1 MKRLFPLFLALMCG
15 FSAAAQTFYVCYDG
29 KYDIQHAQSA
39 DKISYVKRT
48 KRLTIG
54 NITYDKPT
62 DIDSIVFNQ
71 PKNLKFNTARW
82 MSTLPDYTYVRQ
94 LTIPG
99 AHDAATKD
107 CGSASRCQ
115 SLSIAEMLI
124 EGVRALDLRP
134 RYTASSASDI
144 ALSKLEIYHGIS
156 ATGVLFKDAIA
167 DIVSFLTENPTE
179 TVFINLQKESTGETD
194 QSPTWRSSVRNCFT
208 GNRNHILSELTA
220 NTTLGSCR
228 GKMVI
233 ISHNPYGTEGV
244 YNDVVYGALTNNWD
258 DDGSFTTNLLY
269 TYGSAFSA
277 AHVTDN
283 YNASDNTEKQNYLRA
298 NFDAASSTTSDYYI
312 SFMNVAWKWTS
323 PFTYPVDYAKT
334 HNSWLNAQLNA
345 DTWSGRLGIVY
356 HDFCGNSDC
365 TPQLLTN
372 LILQNH
378 RTIWP

>member
-1 MKRLFPLFLALMCG
+1 MKRLFTVLLALMCC
-15 FSAAAQTFYVCYDG
+15 FPAVAQTFYVCYGD

-39 DKISYVKRT
+39 DKITYVKRT
-48 KRLTIG
+48 KHLTIG
-54 NITYDKPT
+54 NITYNSPT
-62 DIDSIVFNQ
+62 DIDSITFRQ

-115 SLSIAEMLI
+115 SLSIAEMLN

-134 RYTASSASDI
+134 RYTASSAIDI
-144 ALSKLEIYHGIS
+144 ALSNLEIYHGIV
-156 ATGVLFKDAIA
+156 ATGILFKDAIA

-179 TVFINLQKESTGETD
+179 TVFINLQKENSGDTD
-194 QSPTWRSSVRNCFT
+194 QSPTWRSSIRSCFT
-208 GNRNHILSELTA
+208 TNRSYILQELTA
-220 NTTLGSCR
+220 NATLGACR

-244 YNDVVYGALTNNWD
+244 YNDIVYGALTDGWGD
-258 DDGSFTTNLLY
+258 DSSFTTNLLY

-283 YNASDNTEKQNYLRA
+283 YNASNNSEKQNYLRA
-298 NFDAASSTTSDYYI
+298 NFDAASSSTDDYYI

-323 PFTYPVDYAKT
+323 LKNPIDYAKT
-334 HNSWLNAQLNA
+334 HNSWLNAQLDA
-345 DTWSGRLGIVY
+345 GTWSGRLGIIY
-356 HDFCGNSDC
+356 HDFCGDSDC